1 MAKYNYKRDVFKGLT
16 PFPFLGEVKTRIK
29 NIEAASTEFPKSIYN
44 PNILAAK
51 LHPHYQFAKVAEVED
66 QPDAK
71 VFTLVADESKG
82 TESLAYFRAGQYISV
97 LLDIDGAKVTKPY
110 TLAGSPKAALGD
122 ENTSYTI
129 MIKKAAEGYA
139 SEFILNNWKKDTEVV
154 ISGPLGHYYYQGL
167 RDAGKVV
174 AAAGGS
180 GITPF
185 ISMARAI
192 SDGIDDYE
200 LTILFGS
207 KTEKD
212 IAFKKELDEISA
224 ASNGRVK
231 VVHVL
236 SDEKKDGYENG
247 FITAELIKKYAEA
260 DDYSLFVC
268 GNKNFYSFMHG
279 EVAKLGLPG
288 RRVRFEVPGEFGDPS
303 QDPAYKG
310 DAAAEYTVTL
320 LIRGEETEIKC
331 QGGETLLHA
340 IQAAG
345 IMVTSDCRSGMC
357 GWCHSRLIMGDVF
370 IPEDHDGRRAA
381 DKKFGW
387 IHPCAT
393 YPMSDIKMEVFPIM

>member
-1 MAKYNYKRDVFKGLT
+1 MAKYKYKRDVFKGLT
-16 PFPFLGEVKTRIK
+16 PFPFLGEVKTRVK
-29 NIEAASTEFPKSIYN
+29 NIEAASTEFPKSVFN
-44 PNILAAK
+44 PNTLAAK
-51 LHPHYQFAKVAEVED
+51 LHPHYQSAKVAKVEE

-71 VFTLVADESKG
+71 VYTLVADEAKG
-82 TESLAYFRAGQYISV
+82 TKSLAYFRAGQYISV
-97 LLDIDGAKVTKPY
+97 VIDIDGAKVTKPY

-129 MIKKAAEGYA
+129 MIKKAAKGYA
-139 SEFILNNWKKDTEVV
+139 SEYILNNWKEGTEIV

-167 RDAGKVV
+167 RDAKKVI

-192 SDGIDDYE
+192 VDGEENFD

-212 IAFKKELDEISA
+212 IAFKKELDEIVA
-224 ASNGRVK
+224 ASNGKVQ
-231 VVHVL
+231 VVHIL
-236 SDEKKDGYENG
+236 SDEQKEGYESG
-247 FITAELIKKYAEA
+247 FITAELIKKYAGEE
-260 DDYSLFVC
+260 DYSIFVC
-268 GNKNFYSFMHG
+268 GNQNFYKFMHG
-279 EVAKLGLPG
+279 EVEKLGLPG
-288 RRVRFEVPGEFGDPS
+288 RRVRFEVPGEMGDPT
-303 QDPAYKG
+303 QDEAYNG
-310 DAAAEYTVTL
+310 DVNAEYNITVV
-320 LIRGEETEIKC
+320 IRGEETEIKC

-345 IMVTSDCRSGMC
+345 IMVTSDCRSGLC
-357 GWCHSRLIMGDVF
+357 GWCHSRLIMGEVF
-370 IPEDHDGRRAA
+370 IPEDHDGRRLA